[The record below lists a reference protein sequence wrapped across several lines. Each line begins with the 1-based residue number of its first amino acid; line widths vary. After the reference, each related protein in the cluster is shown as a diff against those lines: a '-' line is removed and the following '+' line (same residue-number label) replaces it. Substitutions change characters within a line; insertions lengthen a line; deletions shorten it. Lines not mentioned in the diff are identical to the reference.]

1 MCGHRACPRIKLS
14 LRYMQIYMTIFVGLQ
29 AIITHISSYK
39 STNIALKRQARFHFQ
54 QKSVR
59 NLQEMQVNLQDMS
72 ATFIV
77 GNNINKKWRQHLQ
90 WEIFRTNPKYYQR
103 EMQATI
109 SVGFLAINQHILLYD
124 NLYDDL
130 AINQHILLAI
140 WSQSPARIFSESK
153 ILSAPIVNLQSGQM
167 GYLRCNF
174 YLRQFIGGRI
184 NLQRFG

>member
-1 MCGHRACPRIKLS
+1 
-14 LRYMQIYMTIFVGLQ
+14 
-29 AIITHISSYK
+29 
-39 STNIALKRQARFHFQ
+39 
-54 QKSVR
+54 
-59 NLQEMQVNLQDMS
+59 MQVNLQDMS

-130 AINQHILLAI
+130 AINQHILLYGYMVPI
-140 WSQSPARIFSESK
+140 SCKDICKVTLVSFVLLFTSVCFQMSPQIACLRRGIVTLIAFERLFSTVSFQMFTQRAWIRASK
-153 ILSAPIVNLQSGQM
+153 VALAAFV
-167 GYLRCNF
+167 
-174 YLRQFIGGRI
+174 
-184 NLQRFG
+184 